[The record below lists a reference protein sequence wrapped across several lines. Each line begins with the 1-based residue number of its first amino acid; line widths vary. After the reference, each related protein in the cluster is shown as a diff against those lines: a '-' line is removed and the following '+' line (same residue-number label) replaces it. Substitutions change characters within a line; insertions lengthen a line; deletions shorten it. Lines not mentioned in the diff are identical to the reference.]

1 MLFPILVMSSAL
13 ALAGVAAYF
22 SILGLGTIFP
32 GAFWAIVIMGG
43 ALEVGKLITA
53 VWLHRNWK
61 EASRLIKYYL
71 TIAVVVLSG
80 ITSMGIFGFLS
91 KSHIEQEAGSYQYIA
106 QLNLLNNKIESIES
120 QKLSLIEQKSNNN
133 TLKEEDF
140 ALQSRLNDR
149 LKMLD
154 EAVSEVRNKGGFSLS
169 SKLKAISDSQS
180 AERQSITQQKLDIQN
195 RISKYRIK
203 IEEEIFPNLTKLE
216 ESLLELN
223 LDKSKIES
231 EVKKLESEIGPIKY
245 IAEIISDFGGPSVDA
260 ASAVRIVI
268 MILIFVFDP
277 LAILLIIAASASF
290 KQARDQGI
298 PKDVIEIR
306 SKLISDLENHMSN
319 GKPIDSFIEK
329 YKI

>member
-1 MLFPILVMSSAL
+1 M
-13 ALAGVAAYF
+13 
-22 SILGLGTIFP
+22 
-32 GAFWAIVIMGG
+32 
-43 ALEVGKLITA
+43 
-53 VWLHRNWK
+53 
-61 EASRLIKYYL
+61 
-71 TIAVVVLSG
+71 
-80 ITSMGIFGFLS
+80 
-91 KSHIEQEAGSYQYIA
+91 
-106 QLNLLNNKIESIES
+106 
-120 QKLSLIEQKSNNN
+120 
-133 TLKEEDF
+133 
-140 ALQSRLNDR
+140 
-149 LKMLD
+149 
-154 EAVSEVRNKGGFSLS
+154 
-169 SKLKAISDSQS
+169 
-180 AERQSITQQKLDIQN
+180 
-195 RISKYRIK
+195 
-203 IEEEIFPNLTKLE
+203 
-216 ESLLELN
+216 LELN